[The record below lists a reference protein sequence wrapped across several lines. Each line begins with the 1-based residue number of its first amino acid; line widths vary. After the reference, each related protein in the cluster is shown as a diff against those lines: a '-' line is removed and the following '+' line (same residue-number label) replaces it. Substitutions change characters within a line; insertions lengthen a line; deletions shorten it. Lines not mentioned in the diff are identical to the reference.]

1 MTGLITKIQ
10 RFSVHDG
17 PGIRTT
23 VFLKGCNLECI
34 WCQNPETIKAYPEV
48 LRDPGKCIK
57 CGNCVNVCEKKC
69 FQWVNDE
76 ISFDSN
82 HCNQCWDCV
91 NDCPTAS
98 LMKSADIYS
107 SDEILDI
114 VMKDNEFYKIS
125 GGGIT
130 LSGGEPFFQSEFCI
144 EILKKAKARKLHTTI
159 DTSGYTDLE
168 TLKKALP
175 YIDLVLFDIKFL
187 DKGLHI
193 KYTGKSN
200 VIILNNFDF
209 LYDAQIPIRVRVPVI
224 PNITDIDNNISK
236 IEEYLSKYD
245 KILGIDFIP
254 SNKLAKYKYDILGEN
269 FNI

>member
-1 MTGLITKIQ
+1 MMTGLITKIQ

-23 VFLKGCNLECI
+23 VFLKGCYLECI
-34 WCQNPETIKAYPEV
+34 WCQNPETIKSYPEV
-48 LRDPGKCIK
+48 IRYSEKCIK
-57 CGNCVNVCEKKC
+57 CEKCVEVCEHNC
-69 FQWVNDE
+69 FQFTNEE
-76 ISFDSN
+76 ISFKNES
-82 HCNQCWDCV
+82 CNQCWNCV

-98 LMKSADIYS
+98 LLKSANLYS

-114 VMKDNEFYKIS
+114 VMRDNEFYKIS

-144 EILKKAKARKLHTTI
+144 DLLKKAKTRKLNTTI

-168 TLKKALP
+168 TLKRALP
-175 YIDLVLFDIKFL
+175 YIDLVLYDIKFL
-187 DKGLHI
+187 DKSLHI

-200 VIILNNFDF
+200 VPILNNFDF

-245 KILGIDFIP
+245 KILGI
-254 SNKLAKYKYDILGEN
+254 
-269 FNI
+269 